1 MLRECLAYG
10 LLTAC
15 SKQPRTTVGWKGLI
29 NDPEIN
35 GTFQINKGLR
45 IARTLLAELT
55 SSGVPVACELLDTIS
70 PQVCVLSCS
79 LRVRSKGGVTLTH
92 FLFAVPRR
100 RCLVGCHRRSYYRC
114 AAKLSL
120 REPRTMLIS
129 HDHTE
134 SQLHRELAS
143 GASFPIGSSSGS
155 GHSVPSPSIDTGLL
169 LPMLRRL
176 QERHRWLS
184 WRRRGRD
191 VVGRPPARFPRC
203 DRVGPGSHCP
213 HCRCVKLVCSWPQRS

>member
-1 MLRECLAYG
+1 MPTLKRLARHLLLREGLASG

-70 PQVCVLSCS
+70 PQVSVLSYS
-79 LRVRSKGGVTLTH
+79 LQSVRKGGVTLTH
-92 FLFAVPRR
+92 SLTAVPRR

-114 AAKLSL
+114 AARHSL
-120 REPRTMLIS
+120 R
-129 HDHTE
+129 
-134 SQLHRELAS
+134 
-143 GASFPIGSSSGS
+143 GS
-155 GHSVPSPSIDTGLL
+155 T
-169 LPMLRRL
+169 
-176 QERHRWLS
+176 
-184 WRRRGRD
+184 RD
-191 VVGRPPARFPRC
+191 A
-203 DRVGPGSHCP
+203 DRS
-213 HCRCVKLVCSWPQRS
+213 